1 MIQLYKVMVTILY
14 PLLILLIYF
23 RKLINKEDP
32 IRFKE
37 KIFPNSFK
45 VKYSKDARLIWFH
58 AASIGELKSI
68 FPIIDELNTL
78 KKNFKFLITTTTL
91 SSGKIAEIELGHIKN
106 IEHRYFPLDV
116 PFLIKIFLKQWKPDC
131 IFLVDSEIW
140 PNLLFQVDKFNI
152 PIALINARL
161 TSKSFSRWMIFPNV
175 AKEIF
180 KKFNFFICSNQ
191 ETKEFL
197 HKLDLKNVFFKGN
210 IKFIGKIDALK
221 IYDTNENYLIKNKV
235 WLAAST
241 HKNEDEFCIKTHLE
255 IKNKIKDIKTI
266 IAPRHVERSK
276 KIYDLAKKFKLKVQI
291 LNKDEKINEKK
302 EIVIINYFGALQ
314 NYYKYIKS
322 VFIGKSL
329 SKKFENNGGQN
340 PIEAAKLNCKI
351 YHGQYVYN
359 FQDIYKI
366 LEESNLS
373 QKIYNHKELSKNLIQ
388 DLIKTDKK
396 RYELSNEIKLIEQKT
411 LDDTMKIIKSFIL

>member
-1 MIQLYKVMVTILY
+1 MVTILY

-45 VKYSKDARLIWFH
+45 VKHTKNNRLIWFH

-68 FPIIDELNTL
+68 FPIIDELNTF
-78 KKNFKFLITTTTL
+78 KKSFKFLITTTTL
-91 SSGKIAEIELGHIKN
+91 SSGKIAEIEFKHIKN

-116 PFLIKIFLKQWKPDC
+116 PFLIKNFLNQWKPDY

-140 PNLLFQVDKFNI
+140 PSLLSQVHKFNI
-152 PIALINARL
+152 PIALINARFTL
-161 TSKSFSRWMIFPNV
+161 KSFSRWMIFPDI
-175 AKEIF
+175 AEEIF
-180 KKFNFFICSNQ
+180 KKFSFFLCSNQ
-191 ETKEFL
+191 ETKNFL
-197 HKLDLKNVFFKGN
+197 HKLNLKNIFFKGN
-210 IKFIGKIDALK
+210 IKFIGKIDVSK
-221 IYDTNENYLIKNKV
+221 IHDSNENFLINNKV

-241 HKNEDEFCIKTHLE
+241 HKDEDEFCIKTHLK

-266 IAPRHVERSK
+266 IAPRHIERSR
-276 KIYDLAKKFKLKVQI
+276 KIYDLAKKFQLKVQI
-291 LNKDEKINEKK
+291 LNQNEKVNEK
-302 EIVIINYFGALQ
+302 NEIIIINYFGALQ
-314 NYYKYIKS
+314 NYFKYLKS

-329 SKKFENNGGQN
+329 SKKFEKNGGQN
-340 PIEAAKLNCKI
+340 PIEAAKLNCKV

-359 FQDIYKI
+359 FQDIYKL
-366 LEESNLS
+366 LEEYNLS
-373 QKIYNHKELSKNLIQ
+373 QKINNHKELSENLIK

-396 RYELSNEIKLIEQKT
+396 KFELSNYIKLIEQKT